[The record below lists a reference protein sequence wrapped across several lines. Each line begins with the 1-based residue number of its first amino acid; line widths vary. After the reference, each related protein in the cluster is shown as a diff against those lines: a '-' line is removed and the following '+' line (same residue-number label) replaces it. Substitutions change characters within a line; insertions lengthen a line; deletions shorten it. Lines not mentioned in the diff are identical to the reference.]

1 MSVSTV
7 PKQSTEAGG
16 NTPQTSRGLTLR
28 SFFICIFALLLMGA
42 WIELEECFF
51 NGGPLAENSPP
62 NSAIGVILMVML
74 ISVALYGLRRKL
86 RVSAAE
92 LVFVYA
98 ALLVAAP
105 LMTQG
110 MWHRIFAVTAAIP
123 NNQDWKS
130 LESLPTNLWPHGE
143 NLIANGRFEK
153 KLEGFTHDGKPV
165 EWAKVE
171 WRKKPWESPVLSTSP
186 ETGGTTTLTYT
197 IPKQRGKK
205 QVLVPGERFIFTCL
219 VKADGMQSNSS
230 FFVQMRTD
238 EDRWLPINLES
249 ADTKPT
255 FALPG
260 GFKRIGQS
268 PIQIPANMKEK
279 VDIQVGITGPGTL
292 TVQDM
297 AFMNFEGVAAVFSGV
312 KVVTQKNYD
321 KLGPHERD
329 STYIKPDNMFSLA
342 GLRFLLT
349 GFIPWDQWLKPMFS
363 WFILIGALFIGFLG
377 FNVIMRKQWVDH
389 ERFTFP
395 MNIIPRHL
403 FGGEVDETT
412 GKRTNIFLNRIM
424 WIGFAVTLP
433 LLILKGLHFYYPE
446 VPAPYWADIW
456 SSPMNKYVNSPTLK
470 AFFST
475 SYINLVFVLF
485 AVALLVE
492 TDILFT
498 IWVSFLLFNIYYL
511 FGKIFGFN
519 RFVGYPWDNQ
529 QSVGS
534 FIAYAFIAVV
544 AARRHLATVFK
555 HIFGIKKVDDSGEVV
570 PYRTAFLLILAS
582 LAILGLWGEWTNM
595 GVAASLL
602 FFGYMLVCGFAA
614 GKIRAECGAPYGY
627 WMPYYSMI
635 FVGALGGF
643 AIFGTTG
650 MLIAA
655 ISSGFM
661 MTSCFL
667 FLPPVQVEMME
678 LGRHFNVRPR
688 DIGHGLMMGLIA
700 GVFLGGFVLLV
711 WAYGFGGQ
719 NLKYTWPYDQ
729 NWYFDSSGYRSG
741 EMMIDYAYEK
751 GELIRPINA
760 PMNIVQS
767 PVNIDAKGVT
777 IGIVITTVLAV
788 LRSMFTWFPLHPL
801 GYVLAATFFSK
812 TMWFTCFLAWL
823 VRLVVLRIGGAH
835 TIRKGLVPFC
845 IGIFL
850 ACIFSIIIFDGVAF
864 YLNSQG
870 VTKVYTLWP

>member
-1 MSVSTV
+1 MSVSNV
-7 PKQSTEAGG
+7 PKRSPGSSG
-16 NTPQTSRGLTLR
+16 NTAPTSRGLTLR

-42 WIELEECFF
+42 WIEIEECFF

-62 NSAIGVILMVML
+62 NSAIGVILLVML
-74 ISVALYGLRRKL
+74 ISIGLYALRRQL

-98 ALLVAAP
+98 ALLIAAP

-130 LESLPTNLWPHGE
+130 LESLPSNLWPHGK
-143 NLIANGRFEK
+143 NLITNGRFEK
-153 KLEGFTHDGKPV
+153 KLVGFQHEGNAV
-165 EWAKVE
+165 RWADVE
-171 WRKKPWESPVLSTSP
+171 WRKKPWSSPVLSND
-186 ETGGTTTLTYT
+186 GTDTATTALSYS
-197 IPKQRGKK
+197 IPCKRDGKEIII
-205 QVLVPGERFIFTCL
+205 PGERFIFTCL
-219 VKADGMQSNSS
+219 VKAQGMQSTSS
-230 FFVQMRTD
+230 FFVRMRSD
-238 EDRWLPINLES
+238 NKQWLPVNLES
-249 ADTKPT
+249 GDTKPT

-260 GFKRIGQS
+260 GFKRIGLS
-268 PIQIPANMKEK
+268 PIQIPPSTRERIELK
-279 VDIQVGITGPGTL
+279 IGITGPGKL
-292 TVQDM
+292 TIQDM
-297 AFMNFEGVAAVFSGV
+297 SFMNFEGVSAVFSGV
-312 KVVTQKNYD
+312 KVVTQKNYN
-321 KLGPHERD
+321 KLGPQERD
-329 STYIKPDNMFSLA
+329 STYIKPDNMFSIA

-349 GFIPWDQWLKPMFS
+349 GFIPWDQWLKPMFA

-377 FNVIMRKQWVDH
+377 FNVLMRKQWVDN

-395 MNIIPRHL
+395 MNIIPRNL
-403 FGGEVDETT
+403 FGGEIDEAT
-412 GKRTNIFLNRIM
+412 GKKLTIFTNRIM

-433 LLILKGLHFYYPE
+433 LLILKGLHYYYPE
-446 VPAPYWADIW
+446 VPAPYWQDIW
-456 SSPMNKYVNSPTLK
+456 SSPMTKYVNSPTLK

-475 SYINLVFVLF
+475 SFINLVFVLF

-498 IWVSFLLFNIYYL
+498 IWVSFLLFNVYYL

-544 AARRHLATVFK
+544 AARRHLANVFK
-555 HIFGIKKVDDSGEVV
+555 HIVGIKKMDDSKEIVS
-570 PYRTAFLLILAS
+570 YRMAFFLIIAA
-582 LAILGLWGEWTNM
+582 LAILGLWGKWTNM
-595 GVAASLL
+595 GVAASIL
-602 FFGYMLVCGFAA
+602 FFGYILVCGFAA

-643 AIFGTTG
+643 AIFGSTG
-650 MLIAA
+650 MLLASIA
-655 ISSGFM
+655 SGFM

-688 DIGHGLMMGLIA
+688 DIAHGLTMGLIA
-700 GVFLGGFVLLV
+700 GVFLGGFVLLA
-711 WAYGFGGQ
+711 WAYGFGSQ
-719 NLKYTWPYDQ
+719 NLKYSWPYDQ

-741 EMMIDYAYEK
+741 ENMIDYAFENDQ
-751 GELIRPINA
+751 LIRPINA
-760 PMNIVQS
+760 PLNIVKS
-767 PVNIDAKGVT
+767 PVNIDAKGMT
-777 IGIVITTVLAV
+777 IGIVITAVLAI
-788 LRSMFTWFPLHPL
+788 LRSMFTWFPLHPV

-835 TIRKGLVPFC
+835 TIRRGLVPFC

-850 ACIFSIIIFDGVAF
+850 ACIFSIVLFDGISL
-864 YLNSQG
+864 YLISQG
-870 VTKVYTLWP
+870 VTKVYTQWP